1 MKNSL
6 HTIIYAA
13 VLGTV
18 CALLL
23 TGAAKLTDPYY
34 QRNKKAEK
42 MRSILTVLDVPFS
55 TKASSQELIEI
66 FNENIRQ
73 EKHGQLDMYKYSPP
87 GANGQISAVEF
98 EGQGFWGP
106 IKGFLSL
113 KPDMK
118 TIDGIV
124 FYEQEETPG
133 LGGDIVTEGFR
144 NRFKG
149 KSILNEAGAPGIRMV
164 KDSASAVN
172 EIDGI
177 TAATR
182 TCDKV
187 EEMLNEVIRKIVNRE

>member
-1 MKNSL
+1 VKNSL

-13 VLGTV
+13 VLGIV

-23 TGAAKLTDPYY
+23 TAAATLTDPYY
-34 QRNKKAEK
+34 KRNKEAEK

-66 FNENIRQ
+66 FNKNISQ
-73 EKHGQLDMYKYSPP
+73 EKQGQLDMYKYSPP
-87 GANGQISAVEF
+87 GTNGQISAVEF

-149 KSILNEAGAPGIRMV
+149 KSILNESGIPGIRMV
-164 KDSASAVN
+164 KDGASAVN

-177 TAATR
+177 TSATR

-187 EEMLNEVIRKIVNRE
+187 EDMLNEVIKKLTE

>member
-1 MKNSL
+1 
-6 HTIIYAA
+6 
-13 VLGTV
+13 
-18 CALLL
+18 
-23 TGAAKLTDPYY
+23 
-34 QRNKKAEK
+34 

-66 FNENIRQ
+66 FNKNISQ
-73 EKHGQLDMYKYSPP
+73 EKQGQLDMYKYSPP
-87 GANGQISAVEF
+87 GTNGQISAVEF

-149 KSILNEAGAPGIRMV
+149 KSILNESGIPGIRMV
-164 KDSASAVN
+164 KDGASAVN

-177 TAATR
+177 TSATR

-187 EEMLNEVIRKIVNRE
+187 EDMLNEVIKKLTE